1 MPSSPECETGRSLA
15 ELVPCLEPELG
26 QKSTYQDFLS
36 SGKTQVHDIP
46 ILQRQNG
53 NSASWND
60 CRTSTAVGIP
70 QRDGP
75 TKKSNC
81 CWFAKTNHRN
91 FDLFFSQSCSEHS
104 LTATAGNIKARALCN
119 RFPIPRHD
127 RPASCLQCQARRIW
141 LDMCLRGAHRY
152 PVPCS
157 VRVRF
162 RCCSRLPC
170 HFGVLASP

>member
-1 MPSSPECETGRSLA
+1 MRNWEILGRA
-15 ELVPCLEPELG
+15 CA
-26 QKSTYQDFLS
+26 LS
-36 SGKTQVHDIP
+36 GARTRAKINLSRFPQFWKTQVHDIP
-46 ILQRQNG
+46 ILQRQKG

-81 CWFAKTNHRN
+81 CRFAKTNHRN

-141 LDMCLRGAHRY
+141 LDMCLRGARW
-152 PVPCS
+152 
-157 VRVRF
+157 
-162 RCCSRLPC
+162 SRWN
-170 HFGVLASP
+170 